1 LETGHRSLHV
11 WLSSAPKPAEAASGA
26 SGLEGTFGPFSP
38 NNLPLLIVAAVL
50 VILVIVAI
58 FVVAGQLRRPSSSK
72 GKAGDSAHLGTGN
85 EIAAGRAVAAGR
97 ADDVRA
103 DHAGTRTAGALAAG
117 APRSGAGSTAAAG
130 SLSQFRDALIQAQ
143 GSLAQGGTSGDGIVH
158 CWLALE
164 RGAERAGFGG
174 KPGLPST
181 ESTAEILR
189 GLHPNRS
196 DVQTLL
202 RLYNW
207 ASRGVTEDQRRISQ
221 KELASAKA
229 VLAALRASI
238 EAKLAAST
246 KA

>member
-72 GKAGDSAHLGTGN
+72 GKAGDSAHPGTGS
-85 EIAAGRAVAAGR
+85 EIAAGRAVAAG
-97 ADDVRA
+97 RA

-246 KA
+246 KV